1 MMNGHKKAIRVN
13 DQYHCAEC
21 GRQWDLDDEDKDL
34 TPCKRDSQAGERAI
48 GEMRKMFCKKSLHGK
63 Q

>member
-1 MMNGHKKAIRVN
+1 MMTGHKKAIRVN

-21 GRQWDLDDEDKDL
+21 GRHGPTDDPDPPE
-34 TPCKRDSQAGERAI
+34 CKRESKAGREAV
-48 GEMRKMFCKKSLHGK
+48 ESMRKMFYKKSLHGK